1 MPSFA
6 SLWKK
11 NLFST
16 KNNAILH
23 NRVILYFIF
32 LVSLGNLFYLTVE
45 RDITSIVI
53 FLLVGFL
60 TSFFSKNML
69 IILFVALITS
79 AVLKHGAKIR
89 HEGLEN
95 MVDEPDDSGSAEVP
109 PEEVST
115 EEQEDNDLS
124 NEFYMEKDENG
135 VPRKKKI
142 ENYEG
147 EDDED
152 DEDEEELVE
161 NYEGESDS
169 KDSSGK
175 DSSGKDSSDKEPT
188 TTKTA
193 DTKKTKTSDESI
205 LSACVRKCL
214 GN

>member
-1 MPSFA
+1 MLSPASF
-6 SLWKK
+6 WKK
-11 NLFST
+11 NLFSL

-79 AVLKHGAKIR
+79 AILKHGVKIR

-95 MVDEPDDSGSAEVP
+95 MIDEPDDSGTAEEPVG
-109 PEEVST
+109 
-115 EEQEDNDLS
+115 EDDDQDLS
-124 NEFYMEKDENG
+124 NEFYLEKDANKNT
-135 VPRKKKI
+135 RKQKVDEEDDEEVMDEEEKEDVV

-147 EDDED
+147 EDDT
-152 DEDEEELVE
+152 
-161 NYEGESDS
+161 
-169 KDSSGK
+169 KDSSTK
-175 DSSGKDSSDKEPT
+175 KSTTDTKASSNS
-188 TTKTA
+188 
-193 DTKKTKTSDESI
+193 KKTKSEDESI

-214 GN
+214 G